1 MNNPAEPAL
10 DRNSTHITKALRV
23 VLICALAC
31 LAAAQVFAGE
41 YNIYIGTFTGAKSKG
56 IYACRMDD
64 ASGALTAPALV
75 AETKSPSFLDIDPQH
90 KFLFAINE
98 INRFEGKPAGA
109 VTAFAIDPVTGG
121 LTQLNQRSTVGTGP
135 CHVVIDA
142 THKDVLVANYA
153 SGSVA
158 VLPVSADGHLGGAS
172 TFIQHHGK
180 SINPSRQE
188 GPHAHCLALDA
199 ANRFAFACDLG
210 LDEVL
215 VYKFD
220 AEHGTLTPNEPPF
233 ASIKPGSGPRHLVF
247 HPNGHAAYV
256 INELNSTITRFS
268 YDSDRGV
275 LIEKQTISTLPADF
289 KGQNFPAEIAVH
301 PSGKFLYGSNRGHNS
316 IAIYSIDSA
325 DGSLKNI
332 GFESTRGKIPRNFA
346 IDPSGKFLLAAN
358 QDTDNIAVFRID
370 AATGLLKFVGQVD
383 VPAPVCIKFYAP

>member
-1 MNNPAEPAL
+1 ML
-10 DRNSTHITKALRV
+10 
-23 VLICALAC
+23 LICALVHI
-31 LAAAQVFAGE
+31 AAAQVFAGE
-41 YNIYIGTFTGAKSKG
+41 YNVYIGTFTGAKSKG
-56 IYACRMDD
+56 IYACHMDE
-64 ASGALTAPALV
+64 ASGAVTSPKLV

-90 KFLFAINE
+90 KLLFAINE

-109 VTAFAIDPVTGG
+109 VTAFAIDSATGA
-121 LTQLNQRSTVGTGP
+121 LSQLNQRSTVGTGP
-135 CHVVIDA
+135 CHVVVDA

-158 VLPVSADGHLGGAS
+158 VLPVSADGHLGEAS

-188 GPHAHCLALDA
+188 GPHAHCLTLDA

-220 AEHGTLTPNEPPF
+220 AEHGTLTANDPPF
-233 ASIKPGSGPRHLVF
+233 AAIKPGSGPRHLVF

-256 INELNSTITRFS
+256 INELNSTITRFA
-268 YDSDRGV
+268 YDADRGV
-275 LIEKQTISTLPADF
+275 LTEKQTISTLPVDF

-316 IAIYSIDSA
+316 IAIYAIDSA
-325 DGSLKNI
+325 TGALKNI
-332 GFESTRGKIPRNFA
+332 GYEPTHGKIPRNFA
-346 IDPSGKFLLAAN
+346 IDPMGRFLLAAN
-358 QDTDNIAVFRID
+358 QNSDNIAVFRID
-370 AATGLLKFVGQVD
+370 PATGLLKFISQID
-383 VPAPVCIKFYAP
+383 VPAPVCLKFFAP